1 MGIFVSS
8 WLGILYVYSVVLV
21 LFIEAKMTLE
31 DQGRMGVSFS
41 ITKVKIDKNGL
52 IFYMPVLANF
62 DVQTQVK
69 HLCQFSQR
77 KFQASSHMISKL
89 EDSNCLKIGPQ
100 KTDFLVSCDAKTVS
114 LPY

>member
-8 WLGILYVYSVVLV
+8 WLGVLYVYSVVLV

-52 IFYMPVLANF
+52 IFYMPFLVNF
-62 DVQTQVK
+62 DV
-69 HLCQFSQR
+69 SN
-77 KFQASSHMISKL
+77 SSETFVPIFTKKISGFK
-89 EDSNCLKIGPQ
+89 SH
-100 KTDFLVSCDAKTVS
+100 DF
-114 LPY
+114 

>member
-41 ITKVKIDKNGL
+41 ITKVKIDKMG
-52 IFYMPVLANF
+52 
-62 DVQTQVK
+62 
-69 HLCQFSQR
+69 
-77 KFQASSHMISKL
+77 
-89 EDSNCLKIGPQ
+89 
-100 KTDFLVSCDAKTVS
+100 
-114 LPY
+114 

>member
-1 MGIFVSS
+1 
-8 WLGILYVYSVVLV
+8 
-21 LFIEAKMTLE
+21 MTLE

-52 IFYMPVLANF
+52 IFTCHFWSILTF
-62 DVQTQVK
+62 QTQVK

>member
-52 IFYMPVLANF
+52 IFYMPFLVNF
-62 DVQTQVK
+62 DVSTSTFVSIFTK
-69 HLCQFSQR
+69 KISGF
-77 KFQASSHMISKL
+77 KSH
-89 EDSNCLKIGPQ
+89 
-100 KTDFLVSCDAKTVS
+100 DF
-114 LPY
+114 